1 MSPEL
6 AVAIAES
13 VRTAA
18 GRALIVGGWVRD
30 RLLDVPSTNLD
41 IEVFGV
47 PADQLRTLLE
57 PFGRV
62 EAVGASFQ
70 VYKVAG
76 IDVSLPRR
84 DSKAGRGHRGFAVTG
99 DPSMSIEEAARRRDF
114 TINAIS
120 WDPLT
125 DEYLDPFHGRE
136 DLDRRLLRVVD
147 PATFPEDSL
156 RVLRAVQFTARFEL
170 TVDPATRDLCRTI
183 PLDDL
188 PAERVWAEM
197 EKLLLLA
204 ERPSIGLALALD
216 LNVIGRLFPEL
227 FALVGCPQEPEWH
240 PEGDVWVHTLQV
252 VDQART
258 RIADLPRPQAITIML
273 GALAHDLGKPATTAY
288 LDGRIR
294 SIDHE
299 EQGVP
304 PASAFLDRLN
314 IHTIDGYDVRR
325 QVLGMTAQHLKPGM
339 WFKVRDQVGDG
350 AFRRLAQKV
359 DLELLARLAKSDCLG
374 RQPGTFNCEAM
385 DWFLERA
392 RTLGVEHRPPGPILL
407 GRHLLELGMLP
418 GPAMGEILK
427 AVYEQQLDGKV
438 TDLESAMAAAR
449 ALLQ

>member
-1 MSPEL
+1 MSLET

-13 VRTAA
+13 VRATG

-30 RLLDVPSTNLD
+30 HLLGVFSDNVDL
-41 IEVFGV
+41 EVFGI
-47 PADQLRTLLE
+47 PADQLKTLLE

-84 DSKAGRGHRGFAVTG
+84 DSKSGRGHRGFAVTG
-99 DPSMSIEEAARRRDF
+99 DPSMNIEEAARRRDF
-114 TINAIS
+114 TVNAIS

-125 DEYLDPFHGRE
+125 DEYLDPFHGRD
-136 DLDRRLLRVVD
+136 DLAKRLLRVVD
-147 PATFPEDSL
+147 PSTFPEDSL
-156 RVLRAVQFTARFEL
+156 RVLRAVQFAARFSL
-170 TVDPATRDLCRTI
+170 TIDSATRDLCRVI

-188 PAERVWAEM
+188 PAERVWGEV
-197 EKLLLLA
+197 EKLLMA

-216 LNVIGRLFPEL
+216 LNVIEPLFPEL
-227 FALVGCPQEPEWH
+227 FALVGCEQEPEWH

-258 RIADLPRPQAITIML
+258 RIADLPRPQQITVML
-273 GALAHDLGKPATTAY
+273 GALAHDLGKPATTAF

-299 EQGVP
+299 EQGVA
-304 PASAFLDRLN
+304 PATAFLDRLN
-314 IHTIDGYDVRR
+314 IHTIDGYDVRH

-339 WFKVRDQVGDG
+339 WFKVRDDVGDG

-374 RQPGTFNCEAM
+374 RSPGTFNCEAM

-407 GRHLLELGMLP
+407 GRHLLELGMRP
-418 GPAMGEILK
+418 GPAMGDILK

-438 TDLESAMAAAR
+438 TDLAGAVAAAR
-449 ALLQ
+449 ALMP